1 MQRIND
7 YEIIE
12 PITSY
17 GENLK
22 LWLTEDNSGS
32 ELEIFT
38 IQLKAE
44 YKKTID
50 RIFKNEINPFINENI
65 FGVQKVIETGF
76 DKVNN
81 KYYIVYE
88 NSQEDF
94 FQIEDFNKRNFLNLV
109 KTLNL
114 LKSKNRYGFVLN
126 GETVL
131 LNNNDEVLIKY
142 IGLFEIFKFY
152 NALDEGFLSPEIIA
166 NQRPKIQDDIFA
178 IATLFKEYLINKANI
193 IPKSLARE
201 RENRYKK
208 YSELIDD
215 IHVIKESSVI
225 SDTRDT
231 IKIESNVSDNDFEP
245 IIKEMNEVCYW
256 TIEIKKSKED
266 QITGQFST
274 ENYSGRYF
282 IDPNGYLFIPYPKG
296 AIKGNERIKRDGSIA
311 NFSFTLGYTSFD
323 CFEFFQD
330 KYDEKN
336 KLASQYKSHKNE
348 LEQWQIL
355 PENEKDFIEEK
366 AFKANYVERVET
378 RDNQQNIRFTL
389 TEDFIDWDEIRK
401 LKKEKV
407 VLYIDDSE
415 IGTILDFDSSDQ
427 SLILKD
433 TKVDLEEIPA
443 KGKLIQD
450 VTQEIS
456 QYKKQL
462 EACKQFKERT
472 IENPEIIGIL
482 TTPKKTPPFNRI
494 DFDYDDFEKN
504 LKSEKLKNDE
514 SQKEAVLE
522 ALHRKPVF
530 LIQGPPGA
538 GKTTVIVELVQQLVA
553 KNSNCKILITS
564 QSNLAVDNVLERLPK
579 EILFMR
585 LASNEV
591 VENDNIQQDVKA
603 HLFENKLNHWIQQI
617 QSKSIENLNSKIGAK
632 SKNKALIKFYSFYS
646 RIQKSNEKEFLNE
659 FFKRLRTSPNYIKK
673 LFKDVNTKKSIED
686 IFKKE
691 LGTTNLKLLQLQ
703 KEWFAFTSNATTERK
718 SVLNNGSTTIDLGT
732 AYAMSMNVF
741 GATCIHI
748 ASSKYRK
755 INLKFDYVIMDE
767 ASKASPA
774 ETLVPISMGRN
785 IIMIGDH
792 KQLPPVITRED
803 LIKDKVKKQLDDNGL
818 DFEKTFGKSLFEKLI
833 SSFEQN
839 PSLEPYIKML
849 DIQYRMPRH
858 IGNIISNHFYD
869 KKLKNPNV
877 EIDILKDYDD
887 DKSHGLDLKKPLVQ
901 ITENDILIKVPNSV
915 IFITTSNKDKP
926 NDNGNKFDRKNYC
939 NAKAIQETLEKLN
952 ELYDG
957 NLDKNKPFNIG
968 VIAGYRGQVNLL
980 RNEIKCDKYSNFNS
994 KNDEKVKSL
1003 VEINTVDKFQGSER
1017 DIIIYDIVRSD
1028 SNKSTLGFLQD
1039 YRRINVALSRAKRL
1053 LIIVGDSE
1061 YILKR
1066 AKRYND
1072 DRFKD
1077 LKLKNI
1083 VKELEEQGL
1092 IYNSLKEAV
1101 NG

>member
-1 MQRIND
+1 MQKIND
-7 YEIIE
+7 YEIIDQ
-12 PITSY
+12 ITSY

-32 ELEIFT
+32 EFEIFT
-38 IQLKAE
+38 IQLKSE

-126 GETVL
+126 DETVL
-131 LNNNDEVLIKY
+131 VNNNDEVLIKY
-142 IGLFEIFKFY
+142 IGLFEIFKLY
-152 NALDEGFLSPEIIA
+152 HALDEGFLSPEIIA
-166 NQRPKIQDDIFA
+166 NQKPKIQDDIFA
-178 IATLFKEYLINKANI
+178 IATLYQEYLANKANI
-193 IPKSLARE
+193 IPKSLAKE
-201 RENRYKK
+201 RIDRYKK

-215 IHVIKESSVI
+215 INEIKESLNI
-225 SDTRDT
+225 SDTRNT
-231 IKIESNVSDNDFEP
+231 IKIKSNVSDDDFEP

-256 TIEIKKSKED
+256 TIETEKSKQG
-266 QITGQFST
+266 QIMGQFST
-274 ENYSGRYF
+274 ENYSGRYYV
-282 IDPNGYLFIPYPKG
+282 DPQNYLFIPYINDRYEKT
-296 AIKGNERIKRDGSIA
+296 IKIGSIA
-311 NFSFTLGYTSFD
+311 NFSFALDYTSFD

-336 KLASQYKSHKNE
+336 KLASQYKSHTNTLKE
-348 LEQWQIL
+348 WQVL
-355 PENEKDFIEEK
+355 PKEEKKFIEEK
-366 AFKANYVERVET
+366 AFKANYVERAET
-378 RDNQQNIRFTL
+378 RNNQQNIRFTL
-389 TEDFIDWDEIRK
+389 TEGFIDWDEIRK

-456 QYKKQL
+456 QYKKQV

-482 TTPKKTPPFNRI
+482 TTPEKTPPFNRI
-494 DFDYDDFEKN
+494 DFNYDDFEKN
-504 LKSEKLKNDE
+504 LKSDKLKNDE

-538 GKTTVIVELVQQLVA
+538 GKTTVIVELVEQLVA

-591 VENDNIQQDVKA
+591 VDNDSIQQDVKA
-603 HLFENKLNHWIQQI
+603 HLFENKLNHWIQQT
-617 QSKSIENLNSKIGAK
+617 QLKSEENFNHKIGVK
-632 SKNKALIKFYSFYS
+632 SKNKAMIKFYSFYS
-646 RIQKSNEKEFLNE
+646 RIQNGNEKEFLNE
-659 FFKRLRTSPNYIKK
+659 FFKKLRVSSGYIKK
-673 LFKDVNTKKSIED
+673 LFEHVKTKSAIEN

-703 KEWFAFTSNATTERK
+703 KEWFAFTSNATTEGK

-767 ASKASPA
+767 ASKASPG

-785 IIMIGDH
+785 IILIGDH
-792 KQLPPVITRED
+792 KQLPPVITREE

-994 KNDEKVKSL
+994 KKDEKVKSL
-1003 VEINTVDKFQGSER
+1003 IEINTVDKFQGSER

-1028 SNKSTLGFLQD
+1028 SNKSILGFLQD

-1066 AKRYND
+1066 AMLYKD
-1072 DRFKD
+1072 DRFND
-1077 LKLKNI
+1077 FKLKNI
-1083 VKELEEQGL
+1083 IKELEEQRL